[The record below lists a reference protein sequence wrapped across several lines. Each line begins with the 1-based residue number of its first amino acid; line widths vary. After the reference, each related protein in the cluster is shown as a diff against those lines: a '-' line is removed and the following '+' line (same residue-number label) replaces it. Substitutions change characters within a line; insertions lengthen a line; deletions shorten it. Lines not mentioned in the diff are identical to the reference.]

1 MKMEHNGWSLP
12 AAISRVVEKLRF
24 YLGNSS
30 DSSKFKGTMKML
42 DLLEEKLILL
52 QDKNLQRVNTDR
64 EEEMGAWLLQVK
76 EAADDAEELV
86 KDMESGES
94 AIPDVMTW
102 FRSDSSNLL
111 RMKYTI
117 GRLVNVFTE
126 GESLLGMP
134 NLDEDVLES
143 MWNDSASA
151 TPDHIYVVGRDK
163 EMAMILDMVL
173 EDAHFKVVEPLE
185 SWASAD
191 TLQISQ
197 KGWIIETLQN
207 INPSQQRHEDAE
219 VSPYPKEMGGTI
231 EYTQVCN
238 NTVSEMMNPMII
250 PVVGI
255 SGVGKTTLA
264 QHIFNDKRIQKHFQ
278 GQSAWIYCTDNIRK
292 EELMTKILVSL
303 QPQHK
308 ILDLGFDLNSLH
320 NQLQSFI
327 EGKRFFIVLDDVSDD
342 IHAVWGD
349 VRSVLSR
356 GAPGSVIL
364 VTTQLYGVASFMGT
378 TAPIFLNPL
387 QYDDLWKVFKNHA
400 FFGNQSTEALE
411 SIGRKIAEN
420 LHGLPLAAVMVAV
433 SLRNCLDEV
442 HWNILLKSWWWS
454 VSSNSLGIH
463 IAASLGVC
471 YCELP
476 AYLRQ
481 CLVYCSIFP
490 RNYIFVKYELI
501 QMWIANGFVELCN
514 TTGPKSLEDVAA
526 EWFDELVNRCFL
538 QPTFWE
544 LRYVMHDLVRDF
556 AIALTSNEHRA
567 VDCELVDLPRSVRH
581 LSINMHN
588 MNLSW
593 EDYNIKNLRSLMLF
607 GGLCDSSSS
616 ECYITADSLLER
628 SYDTVDRL
636 SEISYDNVDSI
647 SEGCSDAIDNEHA
660 DISFKRSC
668 VAIGSIFRRST
679 SLRLLNLSNLRPNAA
694 TTCFDY
700 HLLVEDHVAA
710 FARFIA
716 RHHMLPHLTHLRYL
730 DFSYSGITEL
740 PDSLCTLC
748 NLQVL
753 GLRSCKF
760 TQLPGSM
767 NSLISLRH
775 LHADADTIALIH
787 GIGGLTKLQDL
798 QEFRVKAEDGHRITE
813 LRDMRYIEG
822 SLCISDLQRVANQT
836 EASQANLSRKEGII
850 CLHLKW
856 DTKQSLRGKYNHFGR
871 ELSQNAKVQ
880 KELLHASLFQRN
892 YMASDISG
900 SVVNPSEVS
909 TPDQAIEILQCL
921 TPPRNLQKLK
931 IFGYPGCSFPDWVQ
945 CLRYIQVL
953 EISHC
958 IELQVLPPIGQ
969 LEHLKKL
976 KSYELPSI
984 KDVNSDVYGSSN
996 VVSQSLEELTFGSMV
1011 KWENWADAENRE
1023 LFPNL
1028 QKLQINRCHNL
1039 RGLPF
1044 IALSIAIKELSLSG
1058 CGSYSGTVSS
1068 YLHRLTCL
1076 THLKVND
1083 CSQKLILPCQKLVSL
1098 EYLHLSNCKEICFEG
1113 GILCLNNLKALHIS
1127 SCHIV
1132 RLSLEEE
1139 LTRLLSGWASM
1150 FGEEQALVLKTTI
1163 LQIVKEAGMKSRDI
1177 HLPVSAVAGL
1187 SKKSG
1192 RNRRDTQHKQ
1202 EHIHV
1207 MQSLTDLTMDN
1218 LSQSLNLDNILCK
1231 LSTLR
1236 TLCLHKI
1243 HNISVLQEQWLEQI
1257 KSLQEL
1263 EFSSCYLL
1271 RKLPS
1276 NMAALSSLKKLSLQS
1291 CSQIHSLPSK
1301 GLPWNLKE
1309 LQMLGCSPM
1318 LEARCQ
1324 KEDGGIWVKKKIQEQ
1339 QKQTINEY
1347 QQKKTNEF
1355 WQGWQE
1361 YEEQWVQCAGEQLR
1375 NKGEWLMNEEE
1386 DWLKQHSTVEPVSNV
1401 DVWLKATGED
1411 WLKIAHIPYIR
1422 VNGDI
1427 IQNLYH

>member
-1 MKMEHNGWSLP
+1 MEENGWSLP
-12 AAISRVVEKLRF
+12 AAISRMVGKLRF

-42 DLLEEKLILL
+42 DLLEEKLMIL
-52 QDKNLQRVNTDR
+52 QDKNLQRVSTDR

-117 GRLVNVFTE
+117 GRLVSVFTE

-143 MWNDSASA
+143 MRNDSASS
-151 TPDHIYVVGRDK
+151 TPDHVYVVGRDK
-163 EMAMILDMVL
+163 EIAMILDMVL
-173 EDAHFKVVEPLE
+173 EDARFKVVTSLE

-238 NTVSEMMNPMII
+238 NTVSELMNPMII
-250 PVVGI
+250 PMVGI

-308 ILDLGFDLNSLH
+308 ILDVGFDLNSLH

-342 IHAVWGD
+342 IRAVWGD

-364 VTTQLYGVASFMGT
+364 VTTRLYGVASIMGT

-387 QYDDLWKVFKNHA
+387 QYDDLWKIFKHHA

-411 SIGRKIAEN
+411 SIGRKIAKK
-420 LHGLPLAAVMVAV
+420 LHGLPLAAIMVAV

-454 VSSNSLGIH
+454 VSN
-463 IAASLGVC
+463 
-471 YCELP
+471 LP
-476 AYLRQ
+476 Q
-481 CLVYCSIFP
+481 SI
-490 RNYIFVKYELI
+490 
-501 QMWIANGFVELCN
+501 
-514 TTGPKSLEDVAA
+514 
-526 EWFDELVNRCFL
+526 
-538 QPTFWE
+538 
-544 LRYVMHDLVRDF
+544 
-556 AIALTSNEHRA
+556 
-567 VDCELVDLPRSVRH
+567 RH

-588 MNLSW
+588 MNVSW
-593 EDYNIKNLRSLMLF
+593 GDYNIKNLRSLMLF

-616 ECYITADSLLER
+616 ECYTTVDSLLER
-628 SYDTVDRL
+628 SYGTVDRL

-668 VAIGSIFRRST
+668 VNIGSILRRST
-679 SLRLLNLSNLRPNAA
+679 SLRLLNLSNMMPNAA
-694 TTCFDY
+694 TTCFDN

-740 PDSLCTLC
+740 PDTLCTLC

-753 GLRSCKF
+753 GLRSCRF

-856 DTKQSLRGKYNHFGR
+856 DINQCLRGKYNHFGR
-871 ELSQNAKVQ
+871 ELSQYAKGQ
-880 KELLHASLFQRN
+880 KELLHASSLQKN

-909 TPDQAIEILQCL
+909 TPDQAIDILQCL

-945 CLRYIQVL
+945 CLRYIQVI

-996 VVSQSLEELTFGSMV
+996 VVFQSLEELTFGSMV

-1028 QKLQINRCHNL
+1028 QKLQINRCYNL
-1039 RGLPF
+1039 RRLPF
-1044 IALSIAIKELSLSG
+1044 MALSIAIKELSLSG

-1076 THLKVND
+1076 THLK
-1083 CSQKLILPCQKLVSL
+1083 
-1098 EYLHLSNCKEICFEG
+1098 
-1113 GILCLNNLKALHIS
+1113 
-1127 SCHIV
+1127 
-1132 RLSLEEE
+1132 
-1139 LTRLLSGWASM
+1139 
-1150 FGEEQALVLKTTI
+1150 
-1163 LQIVKEAGMKSRDI
+1163 
-1177 HLPVSAVAGL
+1177 
-1187 SKKSG
+1187 
-1192 RNRRDTQHKQ
+1192 
-1202 EHIHV
+1202 
-1207 MQSLTDLTMDN
+1207 
-1218 LSQSLNLDNILCK
+1218 SLNLDNILCK

-1236 TLCLHKI
+1236 TLCLYKV

-1263 EFSSCYLL
+1263 EFHSCYLL

-1276 NMAALSSLKKLSLQS
+1276 NLAALSSLKKLSLQS

-1324 KEDGGIWVKKKIQEQ
+1324 KEDGEIWVKKKIQEQ
-1339 QKQTINEY
+1339 QKRTVLA
-1347 QQKKTNEF
+1347 NEF

-1361 YEEQWVQCAGEQLR
+1361 YEEQLVQCAGEQQK

-1386 DWLKQHSTVEPVSNV
+1386 DWLKQHSAVEPVSNV

-1411 WLKIAHIPYIR
+1411 WPKIAHIPYIR

-1427 IQNLYH
+1427 IQNLYL

>member
-1 MKMEHNGWSLP
+1 MKMEENGGSLP
-12 AAISRVVEKLRF
+12 AVIGGVVGKLRF

-30 DSSKFKGTMKML
+30 DSGKFKGTMKML
-42 DLLEEKLILL
+42 DLLEEKLKILH
-52 QDKNLQRVNTDR
+52 DENLQSVIIDR
-64 EEEMGAWLLQVK
+64 EEEIDAWLQQVK

-86 KDMESGES
+86 KDMEAGES
-94 AIPDVMTW
+94 AIPDVVAW
-102 FRSDSSNLL
+102 FRSDSSSLL

-117 GRLVNVFTE
+117 GRLVSVCTE
-126 GESLLGMP
+126 GESLLGML
-134 NLDEDVLES
+134 NLDEDVQES
-143 MWNDSASA
+143 MRNDSASS
-151 TPDHIYVVGRDK
+151 TPDHAYVVGRDK
-163 EMAMILDMVL
+163 EIGMILGMVL
-173 EDAHFKVVEPLE
+173 EDAHFKVATSLE
-185 SWASAD
+185 SWATAD
-191 TLQISQ
+191 TLKISQ

-219 VSPYPKEMGGTI
+219 ESPCQKEIGGTI
-231 EYTQVCN
+231 EYTQVFN
-238 NTVSEMMNPMII
+238 NTVSELMSPMII

-264 QHIFNDKRIQKHFQ
+264 QLIFNDKRVQKHFQ

-303 QPQHK
+303 QPQHR

-342 IHAVWGD
+342 IRAVWGD
-349 VRSVLSR
+349 VKSVLSR
-356 GAPGSVIL
+356 GAPGSVVL

-387 QYDDLWKVFKNHA
+387 QYDDLWKLFKHHA
-400 FFGNQSTEALE
+400 FFDNQSTEGLE
-411 SIGRKIAEN
+411 SIGRKIAGK
-420 LHGLPLAAVMVAV
+420 LHGLPLAAMMIAV
-433 SLRNCLDEV
+433 SLRNYLDKV
-442 HWNILLKSWWWS
+442 SWNRLLKSWWWS

-481 CLVYCSIFP
+481 CLIYCSIFP
-490 RNYIFVKYELI
+490 KNYIFGKYELI
-501 QMWIANGFVELCN
+501 QMWIANGFVELNN
-514 TTGPKSLEDVAA
+514 TSGPRSLEDIAA

-544 LRYVMHDLVRDF
+544 LQYVMHDLVRDF
-556 AIALTSNEHRA
+556 AIALTSNECRGI
-567 VDCELVDLPRSVRH
+567 DCELLHLPRSVRH
-581 LSINMHN
+581 LSINMEN
-588 MNLSW
+588 MNVPRA
-593 EDYNIKNLRSLMLF
+593 DYNFKNLRSLMLF
-607 GGLCDSSSS
+607 GGLCKSNSS
-616 ECYITADSLLER
+616 ECYTTADSLLER
-628 SYDTVDRL
+628 SYGTVDCL
-636 SEISYDNVDSI
+636 SEISCDNVGKT
-647 SEGCSDAIDNEHA
+647 SEGYSDAIDNDHA
-660 DISFKRSC
+660 DIILKRSC
-668 VAIGSIFRRST
+668 VTIGSILRNST
-679 SLRLLNLSNLRPNAA
+679 CLRLLNLSSMRPNAA
-694 TTCFDY
+694 MAFFDN
-700 HLLVEDHVAA
+700 HLPVEDHVAA
-710 FARFIA
+710 FAGFIT

-753 GLRSCKF
+753 GLRSCRF
-760 TQLPGSM
+760 TQLPRSM
-767 NSLISLRH
+767 NTLISLRH
-775 LHADADTIALIH
+775 LHAEADTIALIH

-798 QEFRVKAEDGHRITE
+798 HEFRVKAEDGHRITE

-822 SLCISDLQRVANQT
+822 SLCISDLQRVANQA
-836 EASQANLSRKEGII
+836 EATQANLSRKEGIT

-856 DTKQSLRGKYNHFGR
+856 DRNQSLRGKYNHFGK
-871 ELSQNAKVQ
+871 ELSQYDIGQ
-880 KELLHASLFQRN
+880 KEPVHVSLFQNN
-892 YMASDISG
+892 YTPSDISG
-900 SVVNPSEVS
+900 SIVNPS
-909 TPDQAIEILQCL
+909 TPDLAIDILQYL
-921 TPPRNLQKLK
+921 PPPRNLQKLK
-931 IFGYPGCSFPDWVQ
+931 IFGYPGCSFPDWMQ
-945 CLRYIQVL
+945 GLRYIQVI

-969 LEHLKKL
+969 LEHLRKL

-984 KDVNSDVYGSSN
+984 EDVGTDVYGTSN
-996 VVSQSLEELTFGSMV
+996 VVFRSLDELSFGSMV

-1028 QKLQINRCHNL
+1028 QKLHINRCYNL
-1039 RGLPF
+1039 RELPF
-1044 IALSIAIKELSLSG
+1044 MTLGVAIKELSLSG
-1058 CGSYSGTVSS
+1058 CGSYSDTVSS

-1098 EYLHLSNCKEICFEG
+1098 EYLHLSNCKELRFEG
-1113 GILCLNNLKALHIS
+1113 GILCMNNLKALHIS
-1127 SCHIV
+1127 NCHIV
-1132 RLSLEEE
+1132 RLPLEEE
-1139 LTRLLSGWASM
+1139 ISRLLSGWASM
-1150 FGEEQALVLKTTI
+1150 FGEEQALVLKTTM
-1163 LQIVKEAGMKSRDI
+1163 LQLVKEAGMKSREI
-1177 HLPVSAVAGL
+1177 HLPVSAVVGL
-1187 SKKSG
+1187 SKNSG
-1192 RNRRDTQHKQ
+1192 RKRRDAQHKH
-1202 EHIHV
+1202 EHHRV

-1218 LSQSLNLDNILCK
+1218 LSQSLNLDNILCN

-1257 KSLQEL
+1257 KSIQEL
-1263 EFSSCYLL
+1263 EFFSCYLL

-1276 NMAALSSLKKLSLQS
+1276 NLATLSSLKKLSLKS

-1301 GLPWNLKE
+1301 GLPRNLKE
-1309 LQMLGCSPM
+1309 LQILDCSLI

-1324 KEDGGIWVKKKIQEQ
+1324 KEDGEKWVKKKIQER

-1347 QQKKTNEF
+1347 RQKKTIEF
-1355 WQGWQE
+1355 WQGWQK
-1361 YEEQWVQCAGEQLR
+1361 YEEEWVQYAGELLK
-1375 NKGEWLMNEEE
+1375 NKGEWLTNEEE
-1386 DWLKQHSTVEPVSNV
+1386 DWLKQHSAVESVSNV

-1411 WLKIAHIPYIR
+1411 WPKIAHIPYIR

>member
-1 MKMEHNGWSLP
+1 MEDKGWSLP
-12 AAISRVVEKLRF
+12 AAIGRVVGKLRF
-24 YLGNSS
+24 YLGNNS
-30 DSSKFKGTMKML
+30 DSGKFKGTMKML
-42 DLLEEKLILL
+42 DLLEEKLRLF
-52 QDKNLQRVNTDR
+52 QDENLQRVSIDR
-64 EEEMGAWLLQVK
+64 EEEMGSWLQQVK

-86 KDMESGES
+86 KDMETGES
-94 AIPDVMTW
+94 AIPDAMAW

-111 RMKYTI
+111 RMKYAI
-117 GRLVNVFTE
+117 GRLVSVCTE
-126 GESLLGMP
+126 GESLLGIP
-134 NLDEDVLES
+134 NLDEDVPES
-143 MWNDSASA
+143 MRNDSASS
-151 TPDHIYVVGRDK
+151 TSYHTYVVGRDK
-163 EMAMILDMVL
+163 ELAMILDMVL
-173 EDAHFKVVEPLE
+173 EDARFEVATSLE

-207 INPSQQRHEDAE
+207 INPFQQRHEDAE
-219 VSPYPKEMGGTI
+219 VSSYQKEIGGTI

-238 NTVSEMMNPMII
+238 TASELMNPMII
-250 PVVGI
+250 PMIGI

-264 QHIFNDKRIQKHFQ
+264 QLIFNDKRIQKHFQ
-278 GQSAWIYCTDNIRK
+278 GQSAWIYCSDNIRK

-308 ILDLGFDLNSLH
+308 ILDLGFDLNSHH

-327 EGKRFFIVLDDVSDD
+327 EGKRFLLVLDDVSDD
-342 IHAVWGD
+342 IRAVWGD
-349 VRSVLSR
+349 VKSVLSR
-356 GAPGSVIL
+356 GAPGSVVL
-364 VTTQLYGVASFMGT
+364 VTTQLYGLASFMGT

-387 QYDDLWKVFKNHA
+387 QYDDLWKLFKHHA

-411 SIGRKIAEN
+411 SIGRKIVDK
-420 LHGLPLAAVMVAV
+420 LHGLPLAAIMIAV
-433 SLRNCLDEV
+433 SLRNYSDGVC
-442 HWNILLKSWWWS
+442 WNRLLKSWWWS

-476 AYLRQ
+476 AHLRQ
-481 CLVYCSIFP
+481 CLIYCSIFP
-490 RNYIFVKYELI
+490 RNYIFKKYELI
-501 QMWIANGFVELCN
+501 QMWIANGFVELDN
-514 TTGPKSLEDVAA
+514 TAGPRSLEELAA
-526 EWFDELVNRCFL
+526 KWFDELVNRCFL

-544 LRYVMHDLVRDF
+544 LQYVMHDLVRDF
-556 AIALTSNEHRA
+556 AIALTSSEYCG
-567 VDCELVDLPRSVRH
+567 VDCELAHLPQSVRH
-581 LSINMHN
+581 LSINMEN
-588 MNLSW
+588 MNVPQA
-593 EDYNIKNLRSLMLF
+593 DFNIKNLRSLMLF
-607 GGLCDSSSS
+607 GGLRDSNSS
-616 ECYITADSLLER
+616 ECCTTVDSLLER
-628 SYDTVDRL
+628 SCDTVDCL
-636 SEISYDNVDSI
+636 SEISYANVDNI
-647 SEGCSDAIDNEHA
+647 SEGCSDAIDNDHA
-660 DISFKRSC
+660 DIILRRSC
-668 VAIGSIFRRST
+668 VTIESILRKST
-679 SLRLLNLSNLRPNAA
+679 CLRLLNLSNMRPNAA
-694 TTCFDY
+694 TACSDD
-700 HLLVEDHVAA
+700 HLLVEDYVAA
-710 FARFIA
+710 FARFLT
-716 RHHMLPHLTHLRYL
+716 RHHMLSRLTHLRYL

-753 GLRSCKF
+753 GLRSCRF
-760 TQLPGSM
+760 TQLPRSM

-775 LHADADTIALIH
+775 LYADADTIALIH

-798 QEFRVKAEDGHRITE
+798 QEFRVKTEDGYRITE

-822 SLCISDLQRVANQT
+822 SLCISDLQRVTNQA
-836 EASQANLSRKEGII
+836 EATQANLSGKEGIT

-856 DTKQSLRGKYNHFGR
+856 DRNKYLKGKYNHFGK
-871 ELSQNAKVQ
+871 ELSQYDIGQ
-880 KELLHASLFQRN
+880 KEPLHVILLQKN
-892 YMASDISG
+892 YTPSDISG
-900 SVVNPSEVS
+900 PIVNPS
-909 TPDQAIEILQCL
+909 TPDPAINILQCL
-921 TPPRNLQKLK
+921 LPPRNLQKLK

-945 CLRYIQVL
+945 GLRYIQVI

-969 LEHLKKL
+969 LEHLRKL

-984 KDVNSDVYGSSN
+984 KDVSSDVYGTSN
-996 VVSQSLEELTFGSMV
+996 VVFRSLEELSFGSMV
-1011 KWENWADAENRE
+1011 KWENWAADAENRE
-1023 LFPNL
+1023 FFPNL
-1028 QKLQINRCHNL
+1028 QKLHINRCYNL
-1039 RGLPF
+1039 RELPF
-1044 IALSIAIKELSLSG
+1044 MVLGVAIKELSLSG

-1068 YLHRLTCL
+1068 YLNRLTCL

-1083 CSQKLILPCQKLVSL
+1083 CSQKLIIPCQKLVSL
-1098 EYLHLSNCKEICFEG
+1098 EYLHLSNCKELCFEG
-1113 GILCLNNLKALHIS
+1113 GILCMNNLKALHIS

-1150 FGEEQALVLKTTI
+1150 FGEEQALLLKSTI
-1163 LQIVKEAGMKSRDI
+1163 LQLVKEAGMKSGEI
-1177 HLPVSAVAGL
+1177 HLPVSAVVGL

-1192 RNRRDTQHKQ
+1192 RKRRDGQHKH

-1207 MQSLTDLTMDN
+1207 MPSLTDLTMDN

-1243 HNISVLQEQWLEQI
+1243 HNISVLEEEWLEQI

-1263 EFSSCYLL
+1263 EFFNCYLL

-1276 NMAALSSLKKLSLQS
+1276 KLVSLSSLKKLSLQS

-1301 GLPWNLKE
+1301 GLPRNLKE
-1309 LQMLGCSPM
+1309 LQILGCSPI

-1324 KEDGGIWVKKKIQEQ
+1324 KEDGDIWVKKKIEER
-1339 QKQTINEY
+1339 QKKTINEY
-1347 QQKKTNEF
+1347 QQKKVNEF
-1355 WQGWQE
+1355 WQGWQK
-1361 YEEQWVQCAGEQLR
+1361 YEEEWVQCAGEQL
-1375 NKGEWLMNEEE
+1375 KGEWLTNEEE
-1386 DWLKQHSTVEPVSNV
+1386 DWLKQHNAVESVSNV

-1411 WLKIAHIPYIR
+1411 WPKIAHIPYIR